1 MVAALLAVAGLMWW
15 MAAERKPAIDPQA
28 VIASNLAAGQRA
40 FREGHAL
47 EPRGQSAFDYYNT
60 VLALDP
66 ANAAARQ
73 GIDQIAD
80 RFAAQAGMAIARGQV
95 AAAIVALDSIRR
107 VRPEH
112 RQLRELQAQL
122 DAAQEK
128 FAASVP
134 ERVGAGAAAAAEG
147 SAAEPRALSAA
158 CSRTCRGASPRR
170 VRRRPKR

>member
-1 MVAALLAVAGLMWW
+1 M
-15 MAAERKPAIDPQA
+15 
-28 VIASNLAAGQRA
+28 IASNLAAAQRA

-47 EPRGQSAFDYYNT
+47 EPRGRSAFDHYNT

-80 RFAAQAGMAIARGQV
+80 RFAAQAGIAIARGQV

-112 RQLRELQAQL
+112 RQLRDLQAQL
-122 DAAQEK
+122 DAAQETY
-128 FAASVP
+128 AATVP
-134 ERVGAGAAAAAEG
+134 ERVEPAPQPPPKATPAASYDAAAE
-147 SAAEPRALSAA
+147 
-158 CSRTCRGASPRR
+158 CRGASSCRGR
-170 VRRRPKR
+170 SS